1 MFKYK
6 IKMPEMLTQSSGPAT
21 IGNGQGK
28 RVVTLLTD
36 GGCYYPIISHFSF
49 QDNPIRAQ
57 SAPHNAGRIRGLR
70 PMHRTTMMFAKPPW
84 NAKDGFLTTSKK
96 NFGGSKS
103 LNPVR
108 RPPLCPSMHKS
119 QIKLEHP
126 DGEQDWN
133 THYTHTFI
141 EKPIIPA
148 NRLHLTSLV
157 NRIDQQEGADMKQSI
172 KVEPGPPTYFTQ
184 YKRIHSKLG
193 NMLGPGVPRDYPVRQ
208 EYNVITGETGGP
220 AWKENNRRI
229 SGDKV
234 LHALR
239 REHTSLLG

>member
-1 MFKYK
+1 
-6 IKMPEMLTQSSGPAT
+6 MLTKTSGPVT
-21 IGNGQGK
+21 VGNGQGK
-28 RVVTLLTD
+28 RAVTLLTD
-36 GGCYYPIISHFSF
+36 GGCYYPIISHYSYVDR
-49 QDNPIRAQ
+49 QVRVQ
-57 SAPHNAGRIRGLR
+57 SAPMNGNAGRIRGMR
-70 PMHRTTMMFAKPPW
+70 PMHRTTMPFGKPPW
-84 NAKDGFLTTSKK
+84 NAKDSYLTSTKK

-126 DGEQDWN
+126 HEGASDWN
-133 THYTHTFI
+133 THYTHTFM

-157 NRIDQQEGADMKQSI
+157 NRIDQQEGANMKESI
-172 KVEPGPPTYFTQ
+172 KVDPGPHSYFTQ
-184 YKRIHSKLG
+184 YTRIHSKLG
-193 NMLGPGVPRDYPVRQ
+193 NMLGTGVSRDYPVRQ

-234 LHALR
+234 LHSLR
-239 REHTSLLG
+239 REQTSILG